1 MGIMKKI
8 LLLTVLA
15 LGATSASAQF
25 TVPRNVGREGAIRNP
40 ADTVRT
46 ITAQEMRGD
55 EAYSPARRKAIRRA
69 IRKERNLIELTTNLN
84 ATQTQFDNWSS
95 GGENTFSAMSGI
107 LFKHQFKHEGFG
119 LENRFDAKYGMN
131 YIERK
136 AFKNQDV
143 FQFNTIATW
152 VAEGAWSWATDME
165 LRSQFA
171 KGYRSRTDKTM
182 ISNFMAPGFF
192 KVAVGVVYKK
202 SPWTISISPIGGSAT
217 LVLDKELSARGIN
230 GVTKGEKAKWMMG
243 PSLRIIFEK
252 GWAKDAVKI
261 RSEAY
266 SFTNI
271 KTAPTARWETRIDL
285 RATKFLTTTLYSL
298 MQYDKTA
305 NTPRRDH
312 IQHQYSIMVGLSYTF
327 RNK

>member
-1 MGIMKKI
+1 MG
-8 LLLTVLA
+8 A
-15 LGATSASAQF
+15 ASASAQF
-25 TVPRNVGREGAIRNP
+25 TVPRTVGRDAALKNTI
-40 ADTVRT
+40 DTVRT
-46 ITAQEMRGD
+46 ADTKDLRGD
-55 EAYSPARRKAIRRA
+55 EVYSPARVKAIRRA
-69 IRKERNLIELTTNLN
+69 IRKERNLVEFTANLS
-84 ATQTQFDNWSS
+84 ATQTQFDNWAS
-95 GGENTFSAMSGI
+95 GGENTFSALSGI
-107 LFKHQFKHEGFG
+107 LFRHQYKYKSFG
-119 LENRFDAKYGMN
+119 LESRVDAKYGVN

-136 AFKNQDV
+136 SFKNQDV
-143 FQFNTIATW
+143 FQINSLATW
-152 VAEGAWSWATDME
+152 TAEGAWSWATDME

-171 KGYRSRTDKTM
+171 RGMRSRTDKTM

-192 KVAVGVVYKK
+192 KVAAGIVYKK
-202 SPWTISISPIGGSAT
+202 APWTINISPIGGSAT
-217 LVLDKELSARGIN
+217 FVLDEELSARGIN
-230 GVTKGEKAKWMMG
+230 GVDKGAKSKWMMG

-252 GWAKDAVKI
+252 GWVKDAIHI

-285 RATKFLTTTLYSL
+285 RATKYLSTTLYSL

-312 IQHQYSIMVGLSYTF
+312 IQHQYSIAVGLTYKF